1 MIKTIVTTYFNIYK
15 TIIETVLNVI
25 KTVVTTVWNAIK
37 TVITTV
43 VTAIQTFITTA
54 WNAIKTAVSTV
65 MNAIKTVVSTVW
77 NGIKTTIMT
86 VVNTVKNGISTAFNA
101 IKSTITNVLNGIK
114 NTVSNVFNG
123 IWSFISDIVN
133 KLKNVFNFHWE
144 LPKIKLPHFSIS
156 GSFSLNPPSIP
167 HFSVEWYKKA
177 MGNGMILDSPT
188 IFGMSGNTLLGGG
201 EAGAEAIV
209 GVDSLRGMIQDA
221 VAGQTSAI
229 VTALSG
235 FGGGGDITIP
245 VYLGGTLL
253 DETIVTAQQ
262 RMALRSGGR

>member
-1 MIKTIVTTYFNIYK
+1 MLFRS
-15 TIIETVLNVI
+15 
-25 KTVVTTVWNAIK
+25 NAIK
-37 TVITTV
+37 TVVTTV

-54 WNAIKTAVSTV
+54 WNAIKTAVTTV

-77 NGIKTTIMT
+77 NGIKTTITT
-86 VVNTVKNGISTAFNA
+86 VVNTVKNGITTAFNA
-101 IKSTITNVLNGIK
+101 IKNTISNVLNGIK

-123 IWSFISDIVN
+123 IWNFISGIVN

-188 IFGMSGNTLLGGG
+188 IFGMSGNTLLGAG

-235 FGGGGDITIP
+235 VGGGGDITIP

>member
-1 MIKTIVTTYFNIYK
+1 
-15 TIIETVLNVI
+15 
-25 KTVVTTVWNAIK
+25 
-37 TVITTV
+37 
-43 VTAIQTFITTA
+43 
-54 WNAIKTAVSTV
+54 
-65 MNAIKTVVSTVW
+65 MNAIKAVVSTVW
-77 NGIKTTIMT
+77 NGIKTTITT
-86 VVNTVKNGISTAFNA
+86 VVNTVKNGITTAFNA
-101 IKSTITNVLNGIK
+101 IKNTISNVLNGIK

-123 IWSFISDIVN
+123 IWNFISGIVN

-188 IFGMSGNTLLGGG
+188 IFGMSGNTLLGAG

-229 VTALSG
+229 VSALSG
-235 FGGGGDITIP
+235 VGGGGDITIP

>member
-1 MIKTIVTTYFNIYK
+1 M
-15 TIIETVLNVI
+15 
-25 KTVVTTVWNAIK
+25 KTVVTTVWNAI
-37 TVITTV
+37 
-43 VTAIQTFITTA
+43 QTFITTA
-54 WNAIKTAVSTV
+54 WNTIKTVVSTV
-65 MNAIKTVVSTVW
+65 MNAIKSVVSSVW
-77 NGIKTTIMT
+77 NGIKNTIMT

-101 IKSTITNVLNGIK
+101 IKNTLSSILNGIK

-123 IWSFISDIVN
+123 IWSFISGIVN

-177 MGNGMILDSPT
+177 MGNGMILNSPT

-209 GVDSLRGMIQDA
+209 GVNSLRTMIQEA
-221 VAGQTSAI
+221 VAEQTSNLAA
-229 VTALSG
+229 ALSG
-235 FGGGGDITIP
+235 VGGGDIIIP